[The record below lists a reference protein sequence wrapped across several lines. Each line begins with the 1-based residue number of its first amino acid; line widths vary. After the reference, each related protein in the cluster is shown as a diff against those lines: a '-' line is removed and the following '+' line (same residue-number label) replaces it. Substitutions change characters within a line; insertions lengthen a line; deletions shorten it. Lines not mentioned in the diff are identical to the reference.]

1 MKKIFVVVDYQND
14 FVDPKGALPVPN
26 ADKIWQNI
34 QNRIDSGDYT
44 DIIYTFDTHT
54 PNEYNTSFEKTLF
67 PNIHC
72 EYGTIGWDLFKIK
85 PKNNDLFQND
95 ILELQNKNELFINLE
110 YLDDA
115 VNEYFFTKNL
125 FDIWKG
131 NPEYADWFTETFPK
145 DEVVIEIVGVAT
157 EFCVK
162 MNIIGLIA
170 RGYKVNL
177 LTDCIA
183 AITDEGNTEAL
194 NELKPFINIIG

>member
-67 PNIHC
+67 PDIHC
-72 EYGTIGWDLFKIK
+72 EFGTFGWNLFKIK
-85 PKNNDLFQND
+85 PRNNDPFQND

-110 YLDDA
+110 YLDDD

-125 FDIWKG
+125 FDIWEG